1 MKSRLEEALGYE
13 FKNKKLLDAA
23 LIHSSYAN
31 EKRIKTIHSN
41 ERLEFL
47 GDSVLN
53 MITAAYLFKE
63 CPDLPEGEL
72 TKIRAAAVCEQ
83 SLYEFALTISIGDF
97 LLMGHGEEINGGRQ
111 RPSIMADA
119 TEAVIGASYLDG
131 GVKAAEKIVLK
142 VVKTR
147 AKAAMEGKAFK
158 DYKTA
163 LQEIVQQNPGEELHY
178 VLASETG
185 PDHNK
190 KFEVEVCLNS
200 NIIGRGE
207 GRSKKE
213 AEQMAAKKAL
223 ELMGS

>member
-1 MKSRLEEALGYE
+1 MKSKLEKALGYE
-13 FKNKKLLDAA
+13 FNNKKLLEAA

-31 EKRIKTIHSN
+31 EKRDKAIRSN

-53 MITAAYLFKE
+53 MLTAAYLYRE
-63 CPDLPEGEL
+63 CPDFPEGEL

-83 SLYEFALTISIGDF
+83 SLYQFAREFSIGDY

-119 TEAVIGASYLDG
+119 TEAIIGAAFLDG
-131 GVKAAEKIVLK
+131 GIEAAEKIVLNA
-142 VVKTR
+142 VKDR
-147 AKAAMEGKAFK
+147 VKDAMEGKAFK

-163 LQEIVQQNPGEELHY
+163 LQEIVQQNPGEELRY

-190 KFEVEVCLNS
+190 IFEVEVLLNS